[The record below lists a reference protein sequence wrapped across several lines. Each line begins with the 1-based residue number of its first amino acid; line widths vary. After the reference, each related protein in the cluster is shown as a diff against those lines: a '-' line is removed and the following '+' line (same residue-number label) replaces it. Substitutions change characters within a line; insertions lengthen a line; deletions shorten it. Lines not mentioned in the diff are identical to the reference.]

1 MKVVKKISITELKT
15 MAEKMDGNL
24 VKADVDVAKRI
35 IIVDMPMHFEGE
47 QELLEKGSRQKDLW
61 GVNLFPKKF
70 GTHEF
75 IAFESLINI
84 KPHSNKSMTIQSEE
98 IRNQIMDIINKRNFS
113 ADNYLQ
119 ALNIQINTNEML
131 KVRGR

>member
-70 GTHEF
+70 GTDEF

-98 IRNQIMDIINKRNFS
+98 IRNQIMDIIKGVV
-113 ADNYLQ
+113 Y
-119 ALNIQINTNEML
+119 E
-131 KVRGR
+131 